1 MKDKKM
7 KIALNCLW
15 IGLTIFMVF
24 SQIAFAWEP
33 DYNALEGQHAANAEN
48 KVYSVMGAV
57 INIISVIGVG
67 IAIVMLIWLGIRYVN
82 MYTPEQKAEIKKQ
95 IPTYILG
102 AVLIFSASALLK
114 IIQVFVDGNIN
125 NQ

>member
-1 MKDKKM
+1 MRDKKTRIIL
-7 KIALNCLW
+7 KCFCVA
-15 IGLTIFMVF
+15 LTIFMVF

-33 DYNALEGQHAANAEN
+33 NYNALEGHHAANAET

-57 INIISVIGVG
+57 INIISITGAG
-67 IAIVMLIWLGIRYVN
+67 IAIIMLIWLGIRYVN

-95 IPTYILG
+95 IPTYVLG

-114 IIQVFVDGNIN
+114 IIQEFVEANIN
-125 NQ
+125 N